1 MSKPRIS
8 RAVSK
13 APSPPCKVSKS
24 LRINS
29 AMDLRAAGASWT
41 QIADQ
46 LKISERA
53 ACDLVKHALKD
64 LTRQNVELAEQGR
77 QMMTHRL
84 NALMRIHYTDARDR
98 TVEPTVRQRAAEIC
112 IKLEIR
118 RAQLWG
124 LDAPTQIR
132 AELKHTDERDIDREL
147 RAQFDKVVRARE
159 VPPIVVD
166 AGEAAPGS
174 TNGKL
179 ANLPDAGRPLLG
191 KDKGGS

>member
-1 MSKPRIS
+1 
-8 RAVSK
+8 
-13 APSPPCKVSKS
+13 
-24 LRINS
+24 
-29 AMDLRAAGASWT
+29 MDLRAAGASWV

-46 LKISERA
+46 LKIGERA
-53 ACDLVKHALKD
+53 AFDLVKHALKD

-84 NALMRIHYTDARDR
+84 NALMRVHYTDARDR
-98 TVEPTVRQRAAEIC
+98 NVEPIVRQRAAEIC
-112 IKLEIR
+112 IKLEAR

-132 AELKHTDERDIDREL
+132 AELKHTDERNIDQEL
-147 RAQFDKVVRARE
+147 REAFRDFVHAGE

-166 AGEAAPGS
+166 ASAEATGS

-179 ANLPDAGRPLLG
+179 ADLPDAGRPLLG
-191 KDKGGS
+191 KDKGGR